1 MGILCRVIRMF
12 DSMGTMPALITIILV
27 VLMTGGIGSL
37 LTAGGMKWYRS
48 IDLPPFTPA
57 GEFIGSVWT
66 AIYVLTGISA
76 YLFWYA
82 ALPDAWRTGILLC
95 FVANAVLNVLWS
107 AIFFRWHAIGWAFI
121 EALFL
126 EASVLLLIALLLP
139 YSYVAAMLLVPYALW
154 VLFAS
159 FLTFTIWQ
167 VNR

>member
-1 MGILCRVIRMF
+1 MF
-12 DSMGTMPALITIILV
+12 DTISIMPAIISIVLVLLITAGL
-27 VLMTGGIGSL
+27 GSRI
-37 LTAGGMKWYRS
+37 TAKGMKWYKG
-48 IDLPPFTPA
+48 IDLPPFTPP
-57 GEFIGSVWT
+57 GEFIGSIWS

-76 YLFWYA
+76 YIFWHTS
-82 ALPDAWRTGILLC
+82 LPDHWRTGIYIG
-95 FVANAVLNVLWS
+95 FVANAILNVLWS